1 MLRCDICSV
10 VFFLSIAIGFSP
22 SPEIA
27 AAQDPANRDSVLDW
41 NSIALSVTVHDHS
54 GTYGAPQQGG
64 PTRTAR
70 ALAIVH
76 AAMFDA
82 LNSIMPH
89 AEPYLTRLSAPGASV
104 DAAVATAAKLT
115 LRRLYPAQAAEIDRQ
130 YVDYLKGILRGP
142 TKNRGVQIG
151 AQVANRI
158 WAARLNDGSSVNVP
172 YIPTGAPGD
181 HNVDPLNP
189 FQGFL
194 TPGWGDVR
202 PFGLSQ
208 DFGFASSPPPVL
220 DSDEYT
226 DAYNDVKLYGG
237 DGIITP
243 TIRSAAQT
251 EIGLFWAYDGARNI
265 GVPPRLYNQIVR
277 VIANR
282 RRNTEF
288 QNARLFALVNLAMA
302 DAGIVC
308 WDAKYEFRF
317 WRPILGVRNGAL
329 DTNDDTVGDLTWTPL
344 GAPASNQSGND
355 FTPPFPAYSSG
366 HATFGAATFGVL
378 SRFYGRDNI
387 TFTFVSDELNGVT
400 TDSHGNVRPLRPRR
414 FTSLHA
420 AALENARSRIYLGI
434 HWQFDAD
441 EGVACGD
448 AIAEDLITHILLPR
462 HP

>member
-1 MLRCDICSV
+1 MLRRDICSV
-10 VFFLSIAIGFSP
+10 VFFLFIAIGYSP
-22 SPEIA
+22 SREVA
-27 AAQDPANRDSVLDW
+27 AAQDPANRDSILDW
-41 NSIALSVTVHDHS
+41 NSIALGVTVHDHS

-64 PTRTAR
+64 PTRTSW

-82 LNSIMPH
+82 LNSITPY

-130 YVDYLKGILRGP
+130 YIDYLKNIFRGT

-151 AQVANRI
+151 SQVANRI

-194 TPGWGDVR
+194 TPGWGSVR
-202 PFGLSQ
+202 PFGLSE
-208 DFGFASSPPPVL
+208 DFDFVSSPPPVL

-243 TIRSAAQT
+243 TNRIAAQT
-251 EIGLFWAYDGARNI
+251 EIGLFWAYDGARGL

-308 WDAKYEFRF
+308 WDTKYEFRV
-317 WRPILGVRNGAL
+317 WRPVLGIRNGDL
-329 DTNDDTVGDLTWTPL
+329 DTNDDTVGDPAWTPL

-387 TFTFVSDELNGVT
+387 AFTFVSDELNGVT
-400 TDSHGNVRPLRPRR
+400 TDSLGNVRPLSPRR

-448 AIAEDLITHILLPR
+448 AIAEDLFQHILKPLHR
-462 HP
+462 